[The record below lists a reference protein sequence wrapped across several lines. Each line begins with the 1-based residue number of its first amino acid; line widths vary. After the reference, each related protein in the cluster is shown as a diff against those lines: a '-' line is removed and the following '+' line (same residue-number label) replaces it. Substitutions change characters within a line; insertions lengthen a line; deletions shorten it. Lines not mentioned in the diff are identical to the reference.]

1 MAQTRRKFDDDFREG
16 AVRQVR
22 ETGQPIAQVAR
33 DLGINARTLGNW
45 VNADERIQGNGAG
58 VLDEGTSAE
67 LVHLL
72 PKNAE
77 SAVRPAEPTVGPAE
91 PAVERAEPAVEP
103 AQPAVEPAQP
113 AVEPA
118 APAVEPGES
127 AVERGGLKRLRGF
140 TTTLT
145 RARSIPRLSPFML
158 TLGYCALPLAALAV
172 GLLSLTTARE
182 SATGQY
188 GLIQA
193 LPPLYF
199 GSLIILAISF
209 ILAWR
214 SPQPRSPALILGVI
228 CLVVLL
234 QSAPAI
240 IESEPRFSSA
250 WLVAGFTDF
259 IAHTGRV
266 IPIDAR
272 FSWPSFLTGMALLDR
287 AAGLPSAIILLRWWP
302 VFINLLYLPPL
313 YMLAKLVLRDE
324 KKAMLAIWLF
334 PLANWVGQDYY
345 SPQSV
350 AYLLYLVL
358 LCVVLGPY
366 GASRKAMIPRL
377 RGKPGGNGQKKPPD
391 GWRPQ
396 APAYALT
403 LLLVMLVLCAAI
415 DTGHQLTPI
424 FAVATVTVLVFFG
437 RTWLFAWS
445 GVMFLLAF
453 GWICYGAVAFWSGH
467 FTELF
472 GGLGS
477 VGGNY
482 AKDLRLHGDVAHSQI
497 NDVRLLIVGAILG
510 LAVIGFFV
518 GRKMRADRTA
528 AAVMM
533 LTPLVTIAGQPYGGE
548 AGLRAF
554 LFSLPGAL
562 CLVAMALTSAGLK
575 FRPIL
580 IGALTAALVPA
591 FLITRWGNE
600 IFERVLPG
608 EISAMTALYRIAP
621 HGSDIVALSS
631 PVTWQFMAIGQYK
644 YPSAKIID
652 QPAYRGADGIPS
664 PARLVPGIAGQLR
677 RNPRGGYLIITSSQ
691 LESARSVSGLPVSW
705 GVDVERQ
712 LGQSKLFRLI
722 YSNSASKIYQ
732 VVDAPQA
739 KSTKST
745 K

>member
-22 ETGQPIAQVAR
+22 ETGQPVAQVAR
-33 DLGINARTLGNW
+33 NLGINARTLGSW
-45 VNADERIQGNGAG
+45 VNADERRQGNGDGA
-58 VLDEGTSAE
+58 LDEGARAE
-67 LVHLL
+67 LAHVL
-72 PKNAE
+72 PNNAE
-77 SAVRPAEPTVGPAE
+77 LAVERAE
-91 PAVERAEPAVEP
+91 PAVERAEPAVER
-103 AQPAVEPAQP
+103 AEPAVERA
-113 AVEPA
+113 EP
-118 APAVEPGES
+118 
-127 AVERGGLKRLRGF
+127 AVERGGPKPLRGF
-140 TTTLT
+140 RTTLT
-145 RARSIPRLSPFML
+145 RTGSIPRLSPFMV
-158 TLGYCALPLAALAV
+158 TLGYCALALAALAV

-214 SPQPRSPALILGVI
+214 SPRPRSPALIVGVI
-228 CLVVLL
+228 SLVVLL

-240 IESEPRFSSA
+240 IESEPRFSTA
-250 WLVAGFTDF
+250 WLTAGFTDF

-266 IPIDAR
+266 LPIDAR
-272 FSWPSFLTGMALLDR
+272 FSWPSFFTGMALLDR
-287 AAGLPSAIILLRWWP
+287 AGGLANAIILLRWWP

-324 KKAMLAIWLF
+324 KKAMLTIWLF
-334 PLANWVGQDYY
+334 PFANWVGQDYY

-366 GASRKAMIPRL
+366 GASRRAMIPRL
-377 RGKPGGNGQKKPPD
+377 RGKPGDNGQRKPPD
-391 GWRPQ
+391 DWRPQ

-424 FAVATVTVLVFFG
+424 FAVATVAVLVFFG
-437 RTWLFAWS
+437 RTRLLPWP
-445 GVMFLLAF
+445 GVMFLLAV
-453 GWICYGAVAFWSGH
+453 GWICYGAIAFWSGH
-467 FTELF
+467 FAKLF

-482 AKDLRLHGDVAHSQI
+482 AKDLRLHGNAAHSQI
-497 NDVRLLIVGAILG
+497 NDVRLLVVAVICG
-510 LAVIGFFV
+510 LAVIGFFA
-518 GRKMRADRTA
+518 GRKMHADRTA

-533 LTPLVTIAGQPYGGE
+533 LTPLFTIAGQPYGGE

-554 LFSLPGAL
+554 LFALPGAL
-562 CLVAMALTSAGLK
+562 CLVAMALTSAGLA

-580 IGALTAALVPA
+580 VGALTAALIPA
-591 FLITRWGNE
+591 FLIARWGNE
-600 IFERVLPG
+600 IFERVLPD
-608 EISAMTALYRIAP
+608 EISAMTTLYRIAP
-621 HGSDIVALSS
+621 HGSDIASLNS
-631 PVTWQFMAIGQYK
+631 PVTWQFTAIGQYK
-644 YPSAKIID
+644 YPSFNID
-652 QPAYRGADGIPS
+652 QFASDGIPS
-664 PARLVPGIAGQLR
+664 PARLVPSLASRLKQ
-677 RNPRGGYLIITSSQ
+677 NPRGGYLIITQSQ
-691 LESARSVSGLPVSW
+691 LESARSVSGLPLSW
-705 GVDVERQ
+705 GADVERQ
-712 LGQSKLFRLI
+712 LTQSKLFRLI

-732 VVDAPQA
+732 VVHAPRA
-739 KSTKST
+739 RSTNIGGRT
-745 K
+745 